1 MVLGEK
7 ARDTPYE
14 VDITIPVEGYEPI
27 QFTLTKMCGKLLNL
41 IALTEL
47 NFSLKYGCKWVLS
60 IVLKIGLDWLVG
72 LWLVPFQSKSR
83 FSPFIGLITNQLN

>member
-1 MVLGEK
+1 MMVLGEK

-41 IALTEL
+41 ITLTEL
-47 NFSLKYGCKWVLS
+47 NFSLKYGCK
-60 IVLKIGLDWLVG
+60 
-72 LWLVPFQSKSR
+72 
-83 FSPFIGLITNQLN
+83 

>member
-1 MVLGEK
+1 MMVLGEK

-41 IALTEL
+41 ITLTEL

-72 LWLVPFQSKSR
+72 PLTNPFPVQIKV
-83 FSPFIGLITNQLN
+83 